1 MQNTEIDGATSG
13 FIGVTKVERMRL
25 HDTVVT
31 HLRNLIVE
39 GALAPGMKLNE
50 RELCE
55 TLGISRTPLRE
66 AMKVLASEGLIEILP
81 NRGAFVSRMSNTEIW
96 ESFEVMSGLEAM
108 SGELAVLRITPVE
121 IAEIKALHYAMIA
134 CRAQNDLPG
143 YYSRNQ
149 TIHNKINEAARNS
162 VLRQTYLSINRRLL
176 ALRFKSNFQAG
187 KWDSAIQDHEEM
199 IKALETRD
207 GPRLGAILRKH
218 LLEKRDAIV
227 KDLAGTIEPVSG
239 ARTAAA
245 LV

>member
-1 MQNTEIDGATSG
+1 MQNTASDSGASS
-13 FIGVTKVERMRL
+13 FQAVTRVERMRL

-39 GALAPGMKLNE
+39 GTLAPGMKLNE

-66 AMKVLASEGLIEILP
+66 AMKVLAAEGLIEIAP
-81 NRGAFVSRMSNTEIW
+81 NRGAFVSRMSDTEIW

-108 SGELAVLRITPVE
+108 SGELAAVRITPVE

-149 TIHNKINEAARNS
+149 TIHNKLNEAARNS
-162 VLRQTYLSINRRLL
+162 VLRQTYQSINRRLL

-199 IKALETRD
+199 IKALEARD
-207 GPRLGAILRKH
+207 GARLAAILRKH
-218 LLEKRDAIV
+218 LLEKRDAILR
-227 KDLAGTIEPVSG
+227 DLAGETG
-239 ARTAAA
+239 AAGATAAVA
-245 LV
+245 

>member
-1 MQNTEIDGATSG
+1 MQNTESVSAGSSFQA
-13 FIGVTKVERMRL
+13 VTKVERTRL
-25 HDTVVT
+25 HDSVVI

-55 TLGISRTPLRE
+55 TLGISRTPLRV
-66 AMKVLASEGLIEILP
+66 AMKVLSAEGLIEIAP
-81 NRGAFVSRMSNTEIW
+81 NRGAFVSRMSETEIR

-108 SGELAVLRITPVE
+108 SGELAAMRITPVE

-199 IKALETRD
+199 MKALEARD
-207 GPRLGAILRKH
+207 GMRLAAILRKH
-218 LLEKRDAIV
+218 LLEKRDAILR
-227 KDLAGTIEPVSG
+227 DLTGGAEPAS
-239 ARTAAA
+239 AAEA
-245 LV
+245 VA

>member
-1 MQNTEIDGATSG
+1 MQNAENGGAEPT
-13 FIGVTKVERMRL
+13 FQAVTKVERMRL

-66 AMKVLASEGLIEILP
+66 AMKVLAAEGLIEIAP
-81 NRGAFVSRMSNTEIW
+81 NRGAFVSRMSDTEIW

-108 SGELAVLRITPVE
+108 SGELAAVRITPVE

-149 TIHNKINEAARNS
+149 TIHNKLNEAARNS
-162 VLRQTYLSINRRLL
+162 VLRQTYQSINRRLL

-199 IKALETRD
+199 IKALEARD
-207 GPRLGAILRKH
+207 GARLAAILRKH
-218 LLEKRDAIV
+218 LLEKRDAIMR
-227 KDLAGTIEPVSG
+227 DLAGETGAAG
-239 ARTAAA
+239 ARAAVA
-245 LV
+245 

>member
-1 MQNTEIDGATSG
+1 
-13 FIGVTKVERMRL
+13 
-25 HDTVVT
+25 
-31 HLRNLIVE
+31 
-39 GALAPGMKLNE
+39 MKLNE

-66 AMKVLASEGLIEILP
+66 AMKVLAAEGLIEIAP
-81 NRGAFVSRMSNTEIW
+81 NRGAFVSRMSNAEIW

-199 IKALETRD
+199 IEALETRD
-207 GPRLGAILRKH
+207 GPRLAAILRKH

-227 KDLAGTIEPVSG
+227 KDMAGSIEPVSG
-239 ARTAAA
+239 VSNAAA
-245 LV
+245 LA

>member
-1 MQNTEIDGATSG
+1 MQNTEIDGASSG
-13 FIGVTKVERMRL
+13 FLAVTKVERKRL

-66 AMKVLASEGLIEILP
+66 AMKVLAAEGLIEISP

-108 SGELAVLRITPVE
+108 SGELAAMRITPVE

-187 KWDSAIQDHEEM
+187 KWDSAIQDHEVM
-199 IKALETRD
+199 IEALEARD
-207 GPRLGAILRKH
+207 GPRLAAILRKH
-218 LLEKRDAIV
+218 LLEKRDAII
-227 KDLAGTIEPVSG
+227 KDLAGAAEPASG
-239 ARTAAA
+239 AKTAAA
-245 LV
+245 LA

>member
-1 MQNTEIDGATSG
+1 MQNTENDRGTSG
-13 FIGVTKVERMRL
+13 FTVVTKVERMRL

-66 AMKVLASEGLIEILP
+66 AMKVLAAEGLIDIAP
-81 NRGAFVSRMSNTEIW
+81 NRGAFVSRMSETEIR

-108 SGELAVLRITPVE
+108 SGELAVMRITPAE
-121 IAEIKALHYAMIA
+121 IDEIKALHYAMVA

-162 VLRQTYLSINRRLL
+162 VLHQTYLSINRRLL

-199 IKALETRD
+199 IKALEERD
-207 GPRLGAILRKH
+207 GVRLAAILRKH
-218 LLEKRDAIV
+218 LLQKRDAIL
-227 KDLAGTIEPVSG
+227 KDLDGEAAPAPTDT
-239 ARTAAA
+239 ATAALA
-245 LV
+245 

>member
-81 NRGAFVSRMSNTEIW
+81 NRGAFVSRLSNTEIW

-199 IKALETRD
+199 IEALETRD
-207 GPRLGAILRKH
+207 GPRLAAILRKH

-227 KDLAGTIEPVSG
+227 KDLAGAVEPASG
-239 ARTAAA
+239 IRTAAA
-245 LV
+245 LA

>member
-1 MQNTEIDGATSG
+1 MQNTEIDSVSAGLLA
-13 FIGVTKVERMRL
+13 VTKVERKRL
-25 HDTVVT
+25 HDTVVD

-66 AMKVLASEGLIEILP
+66 AMKVLAAEGLIEIAP
-81 NRGAFVSRMSNTEIW
+81 NRGAFVSRMSNAEIW

-199 IKALETRD
+199 IEALETRD
-207 GPRLGAILRKH
+207 GPRLAAILRKH

-227 KDLAGTIEPVSG
+227 KDMAGSIEPVSG
-239 ARTAAA
+239 VSSAAA
-245 LV
+245 LA

>member
-1 MQNTEIDGATSG
+1 MQNTESDGAASG
-13 FIGVTKVERMRL
+13 FLAVTRVERMRL

-66 AMKVLASEGLIEILP
+66 AMKVLAAEGLIEIAP
-81 NRGAFVSRMSNTEIW
+81 NRGAFVSRMSETEIR

-108 SGELAVLRITPVE
+108 SGELAALRITPAE
-121 IAEIKALHYAMIA
+121 IAEIKALHFAMID

-149 TIHNKINEAARNS
+149 AIHNKINEASRNS

-187 KWDSAIQDHEEM
+187 KWDSAILDHEEM
-199 IKALETRD
+199 IKALDARD
-207 GPRLGAILRKH
+207 GPRLAVILRKH
-218 LLEKRDAIV
+218 LLEKRDAIL
-227 KDLAGTIEPVSG
+227 KDLAGASQTGDAAS
-239 ARTAAA
+239 TAALA
-245 LV
+245 

>member
-1 MQNTEIDGATSG
+1 MQNTEIDSTGSSFLA
-13 FIGVTKVERMRL
+13 VTKVERKRL
-25 HDTVVT
+25 HDTVVD

-39 GALAPGMKLNE
+39 GALAPAMKLNE

-66 AMKVLASEGLIEILP
+66 AMKVLAAEGLIDISP
-81 NRGAFVSRMSNTEIW
+81 NRGAFVSRMSSTEIW

-108 SGELAVLRITPVE
+108 SGELAAARITPVE

-162 VLRQTYLSINRRLL
+162 VLRQTYLGINRRLL
-176 ALRFKSNFQAG
+176 ALRFKSNFQTG
-187 KWDSAIQDHEEM
+187 KWDRAIQDHEEM
-199 IKALETRD
+199 IAALEARD
-207 GPRLGAILRKH
+207 GARLASILSKH
-218 LLEKRDAIV
+218 LLEKRDAIM
-227 KDLAGTIEPVSG
+227 KDLADSAG
-239 ARTAAA
+239 AAA
-245 LV
+245 

>member
-1 MQNTEIDGATSG
+1 MQNTENDSGASSFLT
-13 FIGVTKVERMRL
+13 VTKVERMRL

-66 AMKVLASEGLIEILP
+66 AMKVLAAEGLIEIAP
-81 NRGAFVSRMSNTEIW
+81 NRGAFVSRMSDTEIW

-108 SGELAVLRITPVE
+108 SGELAALRITPVE

-199 IKALETRD
+199 IRALEARD
-207 GPRLGAILRKH
+207 GARLGAILRRH

-227 KDLAGTIEPVSG
+227 RDLAGGSE
-239 ARTAAA
+239 AADA
-245 LV
+245 ANASAAVA

>member
-1 MQNTEIDGATSG
+1 MQNTEIDAAGSSFLA
-13 FIGVTKVERMRL
+13 VTKVERKRL

-66 AMKVLASEGLIEILP
+66 AMKVLAAEGLIEISP

-108 SGELAVLRITPVE
+108 SGELAVMRITPVE
-121 IAEIKALHYAMIA
+121 IAEIKALHYGMIA

-162 VLRQTYLSINRRLL
+162 VLRQTYQSINRRLL

-199 IKALETRD
+199 IEALEARD
-207 GPRLGAILRKH
+207 GPRLANILRKH
-218 LLEKRDAIV
+218 LLEKRDAIM
-227 KDLAGTIEPVSG
+227 KDLAATSESASG
-239 ARTAAA
+239 AKAAA
-245 LV
+245 PVA